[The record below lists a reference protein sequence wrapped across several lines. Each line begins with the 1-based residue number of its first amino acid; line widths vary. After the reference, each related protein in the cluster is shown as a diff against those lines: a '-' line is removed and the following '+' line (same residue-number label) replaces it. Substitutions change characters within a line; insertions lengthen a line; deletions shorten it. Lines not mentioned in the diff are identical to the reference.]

1 MGYFLNYPVIQ
12 KMENWKN
19 ENLTENL
26 KWYLAHDSKISD
38 IKNNSAHYRNG
49 PNTMKIVWLT

>member
-26 KWYLAHDSKISD
+26 KWYLAHDSKFPD
-38 IKNNSAHYRNG
+38 IKKNSAHYRNR
-49 PNTMKIVWLT
+49 PNTMKTV